1 MEITVERKWKRDGYT
16 IGTLSINGK
25 RFGDGKHYCCTLED
39 TDRGLDSKM
48 PMNKIL
54 FMKKP
59 HITAIPTGRYQITAT
74 YSPHFNRT
82 LPLLNNVPGYSGV
95 RIHPGN
101 TAADTDGCILV
112 GENTAKGRV
121 NNSKYWFN
129 LLYAAI
135 DKALKRGESVNITY
149 K

>member
-1 MEITVERKWKRDGYT
+1 MEITVERKWKRDEYT

-48 PMNKIL
+48 QLSKIL
-54 FMKKP
+54 FLKKP
-59 HITAIPTGRYQITAT
+59 HVTAIPTGRYAVTAT

-121 NNSKYWFN
+121 NNSKYWF
-129 LLYAAI
+129 
-135 DKALKRGESVNITY
+135 ALVMQQIFLALNKGEKVFITI

>member
-16 IGTLSINGK
+16 IGTLSIDGK

-48 PMNKIL
+48 STDKIL
-54 FMKKP
+54 SIKKP
-59 HITAIPTGRYQITAT
+59 HITAIPTGRYEVTLT
-74 YSPHFNRT
+74 YSPHFHRT

-121 NNSKYWFN
+121 NKSQYWFT
-129 LLYAAI
+129 LVMMEITRTI
-135 DKALKRGESVNITY
+135 DKGGKVYITI

>member
-1 MEITVERKWKRDGYT
+1 MELLLERKWKRDGYT
-16 IGTLSINGK
+16 IGTLSIDGK
-25 RFGDGKHYCCTLED
+25 RLGDGKHYCCTLED

-48 PMNKIL
+48 SLNKIM
-54 FMKKP
+54 FMKQP
-59 HITAIPTGRYQITAT
+59 HVTAIPTGRYQVTTT
-74 YSPHFNRT
+74 YSPRFGRN
-82 LPLLNNVPGYSGV
+82 LPLLNDVPGYSGV

-121 NNSKYWFN
+121 NKSQYWFT
-129 LLYAAI
+129 LVMMEITRTI
-135 DKALKRGESVNITY
+135 DKGGKVFITI

>member
-48 PMNKIL
+48 PTSKIL

-59 HITAIPTGRYQITAT
+59 HITAIPTGRYQITTT

>member
-16 IGTLSINGK
+16 IGTLSIDGK

-48 PMNKIL
+48 PISKIL
-54 FMKKP
+54 FMKRP
-59 HITAIPTGRYQITAT
+59 HITAIPTGRYEVTLT
-74 YSPHFNRT
+74 YSPHFHRT

-121 NNSKYWFN
+121 NKSQYWFT
-129 LLYAAI
+129 LVMWEITRTI
-135 DKALKRGESVNITY
+135 DKGGKVFITI

>member
-48 PMNKIL
+48 PTSKIL

-59 HITAIPTGRYQITAT
+59 HVTAIPTGRYAVTAT

-121 NNSKYWFN
+121 NNSKYWF
-129 LLYAAI
+129 
-135 DKALKRGESVNITY
+135 ALVMQQIFLALNKGEKVFITV

>member
-1 MEITVERKWKRDGYT
+1 MEITIERKWKKDKYT
-16 IGTLSINGK
+16 IGTLSIDGK
-25 RFGDGKHYCCTLED
+25 RLGDGKHYCCTLED

-48 PMNKIL
+48 AVDKIL

-59 HITAIPTGRYQITAT
+59 HVTAIPTGRYKVTVT
-74 YSPHFNRT
+74 YSPRFKRN
-82 LPLLNNVPGYSGV
+82 LPLLNNVPGYAGV

-101 TAADTDGCILV
+101 TVEDTDGCILV

-121 NNSKYWFN
+121 NNSKYWFA
-129 LLYAAI
+129 LVMRQIILTI
-135 DKALKRGESVNITY
+135 DKGKKVFVTI

>member
-1 MEITVERKWKRDGYT
+1 MEIVVERKWKRDGYT
-16 IGTLSINGK
+16 IGTLSIDGK

-48 PMNKIL
+48 PTSKIL
-54 FMKKP
+54 FMKRP
-59 HITAIPTGRYQITAT
+59 HITAIPTGRYEVTLT
-74 YSPHFNRT
+74 YSPHFHRT

-112 GENTAKGRV
+112 GENTTKGRV
-121 NNSKYWFN
+121 NKSQYWFT
-129 LLYAAI
+129 LVMMEIIRTI
-135 DKALKRGESVNITY
+135 DKGGKVFITI

>member
-1 MEITVERKWKRDGYT
+1 
-16 IGTLSINGK
+16 
-25 RFGDGKHYCCTLED
+25 
-39 TDRGLDSKM
+39 
-48 PMNKIL
+48 
-54 FMKKP
+54 MKKP

>member
-16 IGTLSINGK
+16 IGTLSIDDK
-25 RFGDGKHYCCTLED
+25 RLGDGKHYCCTLED

-48 PMNKIL
+48 PTNKLL
-54 FMKKP
+54 FMKRP
-59 HITAIPTGRYQITAT
+59 HITAIPTGRYEVTLT
-74 YSPHFNRT
+74 YSPHFHRT

-121 NNSKYWFN
+121 NKSQYWFT
-129 LLYAAI
+129 LVMMEISRTI
-135 DKALKRGESVNITY
+135 DKGGKVFITI

>member
-1 MEITVERKWKRDGYT
+1 MELLLERKWKRNGYT
-16 IGTLSINGK
+16 IGTLSIDGK
-25 RFGDGKHYCCTLED
+25 RLGDGKHYCCTLED

-48 PMNKIL
+48 SLNKIM
-54 FMKKP
+54 FMKQP
-59 HITAIPTGRYQITAT
+59 HVTAIPTGRYQVTTT
-74 YSPHFNRT
+74 YSPRFGRNM
-82 LPLLNNVPGYSGV
+82 PLLNNVPGYSGV

-121 NNSKYWFN
+121 NNSRYWFDI
-129 LLYAAI
+129 LLRKLNAAFM
-135 DKALKRGESVNITY
+135 RGSDVFITI

>member
-1 MEITVERKWKRDGYT
+1 MERTVERKCKRDGYT

>member
-16 IGTLSINGK
+16 IGTLSIDGK
-25 RFGDGKHYCCTLED
+25 RLGDGKHYCCTLED

-48 PMNKIL
+48 PTSKIL
-54 FMKKP
+54 FMKRP
-59 HITAIPTGRYQITAT
+59 HITAIPTGRYEVTLT
-74 YSPHFNRT
+74 YSPHFHRT

-121 NNSKYWFN
+121 NKSQYWFT
-129 LLYAAI
+129 LVMMEITRTI
-135 DKALKRGESVNITY
+135 DKGGKVFITI

>member
-1 MEITVERKWKRDGYT
+1 MEIVVERKWKRDGYT
-16 IGTLSINGK
+16 IGTLSIDGK

-48 PMNKIL
+48 STEKIL

-59 HITAIPTGRYQITAT
+59 HVTAIPTGRYEVTVT
-74 YSPHFNRT
+74 YSPHFKRN
-82 LPLLNNVPGYSGV
+82 LPLLNDVPGYLGV

-101 TAADTDGCILV
+101 TAEDTDGCILP
-112 GENTAKGRV
+112 GWNKQKGMV
-121 NNSKYWFN
+121 LNSRKAFLPLERQIYDALFN
-129 LLYAAI
+129 CEKI
-135 DKALKRGESVNITY
+135 FINI